1 MAIPLPSTTLISPN
15 YVNLNNGTIIH
26 RIHLTAFAATAFNPC
41 AGQPTRFA
49 PIHDKS
55 GFCVPS
61 SYAGSSLGAAIYE
74 TIFHDVPAKANFKT
88 VPRQDILIRSHAELE
103 VVRQLRLVQLRNP
116 DLIQWKIRRRQ
127 LIGSSAKYY
136 SQTATWAE
144 AVHHQFPRA
153 EGLIWTSNQ
162 CDPDDA
168 YIFFGDRV
176 SPTDFKLTL
185 TRCGSTD
192 PSFLADVRST
202 GQRSGITI
210 TL

>member
-1 MAIPLPSTTLISPN
+1 MVIPAPSTTLVAPN
-15 YVNLNNGTIIH
+15 YVNLTSGTIIH
-26 RIHLTAFAATAFNPC
+26 RIHLTAYPATSFNPC

-49 PIHDKS
+49 PIHDTS
-55 GFCVPS
+55 GVCVTS
-61 SYAGSSLGAAIYE
+61 SYAGSSFDAAIYE
-74 TIFHDVPAKANFKT
+74 TIFHDVPAKAPFKT
-88 VPRQDILIRSHAELE
+88 VPRQDVLIRSHAELE

-116 DLIQWKIRRRQ
+116 DLLRWKIRRRQ

-136 SQTATWAE
+136 PQTALWAE
-144 AVHHQFPRA
+144 AIHHQFPRA

-168 YIFFGDRV
+168 FIFFGDRV
-176 SPTDFKLTL
+176 SPTDFNLTQ
-185 TRCGSTD
+185 TRNGSTD